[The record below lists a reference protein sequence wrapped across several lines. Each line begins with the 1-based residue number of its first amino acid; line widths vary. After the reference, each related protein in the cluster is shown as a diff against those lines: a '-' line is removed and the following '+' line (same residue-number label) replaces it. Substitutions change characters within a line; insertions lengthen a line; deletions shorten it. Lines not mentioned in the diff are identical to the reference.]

1 MKEPAGKFEL
11 RKFDYLKPAYAK
23 GLDQILALGFDTT
36 DYIHHFPA
44 FVGHLT
50 LARFLSLYEAYK
62 LTLGVA
68 GHIAEIGVF
77 KGAGSLFFAKLTKLF
92 EPESLTLVHGFDWFQ
107 GARVTEEESH
117 VTQGECREDYGR
129 VMQLIRA
136 QGLDNVVHIHNLD
149 VTKDLDRFFD
159 ENPHLQFKLIFLD
172 CGLYDVVRSGLK
184 HFWPR
189 LTSGGVML
197 FDHFNHEVAPG
208 ETRAIKEFM
217 PDAKIRTFSFGWM
230 PTAYV
235 VKP

>member
-1 MKEPAGKFEL
+1 MNESMGKFEL
-11 RKFDYLKPAYAK
+11 QKFAFRKLGYQQ
-23 GLDQILALGFDTT
+23 GLQEILSLGFDAT

-44 FVGHLT
+44 FVGHMT

-62 LTLGVA
+62 MTLGVA
-68 GHIAEIGVF
+68 GHIAEIGVY

-107 GARVTEEESH
+107 GARVTEEEKY
-117 VTQGECREDYGR
+117 VEEGACREDYAR

-136 QGLDNVVHIHNLD
+136 QGLQNIVHIHVLD
-149 VTKDLDRFFD
+149 LTKDLDRFFN
-159 ENPHLQFKLIFLD
+159 ENSHLQFKLIFVD
-172 CGLYDVVRSGLK
+172 AGLYDIVSSTLK

-189 LTSGGVML
+189 LTSSGIMV

-217 PDAKIRTFSFGWM
+217 PDAKIKTFAFGWM